1 MNSTRHRQHP
11 VPLATLLAT
20 LALLR
25 ILSIAQLRTAH
36 AEETIVEV
44 VRYGDL
50 NIHSEAGRKTLLKR
64 INAAV
69 DRACGES
76 SYPRSLRQREFRNCR
91 SKTLDNALAQIDW
104 SVSSGAEVRIQPP
117 HLEVQ
122 TELDSKQHSANTI
135 NHKGVFVG
143 AQ

>member
-20 LALLR
+20 LALFP
-25 ILSIAQLRTAH
+25 ILSIAQLGTAH
-36 AEETIVEV
+36 AEETVLEV
-44 VRYGDL
+44 VRYDDL
-50 NIHSEAGRKTLLKR
+50 NIQSDAGRKALLKR

-69 DRACGES
+69 DRACAET
-76 SYPRSLRQREFRNCR
+76 SYPRGLRQREVRKCR
-91 SKTLDNALAQIDW
+91 SRTLDNALAQIDW
-104 SVSSGAEVRIQPP
+104 SASSGAEVNIQPP
-117 HLEVQ
+117 HLEFP
-122 TELDSKQHSANTI
+122 TNTT